1 MQKWVFRG
9 EENLPLL
16 VNNKFP
22 SQITV
27 APLIDD
33 FPRLVPCTQGVS
45 QQQLGRRFGPAT
57 VASMLATQFCMMS
70 LALPHLLRDCAQD
83 LANQVRWSR
92 SYQDACRAHKAEE
105 GNFLSVAA
113 AEWFSGLPLQW
124 TSIEGEVCKQ
134 TFVKMFPRATSKA
147 RFDFFIITEH
157 AISLWPMQEGKMPLI
172 SLFSGCGA
180 LELGLSE
187 LEPH

>member
-1 MQKWVFRG
+1 MYSGCFAATTRATLRPSNRG
-9 EENLPLL
+9 INAGHP
-16 VNNKFP
+16 
-22 SQITV
+22 
-27 APLIDD
+27 
-33 FPRLVPCTQGVS
+33 
-45 QQQLGRRFGPAT
+45 
-57 VASMLATQFCMMS
+57 
-70 LALPHLLRDCAQD
+70 
-83 LANQVRWSR
+83 
-92 SYQDACRAHKAEE
+92 
-105 GNFLSVAA
+105 SVAA

-134 TFVKMFPRATSKA
+134 TFVQMFPRATSKA